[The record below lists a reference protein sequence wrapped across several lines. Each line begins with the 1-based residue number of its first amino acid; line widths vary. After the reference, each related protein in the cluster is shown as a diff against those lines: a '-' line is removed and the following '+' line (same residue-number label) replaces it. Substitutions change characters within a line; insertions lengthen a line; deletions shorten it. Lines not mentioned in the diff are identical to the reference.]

1 MRAWSPATAIASCCT
16 IFKSATAGGPLHAM
30 QGQHDSRGCAAGYT
44 SASRTAS
51 TPSPSAPPA
60 QGASAAAATAT
71 CTCKEQALG
80 QAAQDVICSSNG
92 G

>member
-1 MRAWSPATAIASCCT
+1 TAIASCCA
-16 IFKSATAGGPLHAM
+16 IFVSATAGGPFHAM
-30 QGQHDSRGCAAGYT
+30 PGQRNSHRCAASYT
-44 SASRTAS
+44 SASRTTS

-80 QAAQDVICSSNG
+80 QAAQDVIRGSNSG
-92 G
+92 R